1 MNNKQPLNIP
11 AIAVMYL
18 LFFMI
23 AFVTNFAGSMGVIL
37 KNQYAIS
44 NALTQLGSLANFLA
58 YACMGIPAGII
69 LRNKGYKF
77 SALLAVTI
85 GFVGVGVQWL
95 SGTVGGFYLYVC
107 GAFIAGFSMCMLN
120 VVVNPMLNTLG
131 GGGNVGNQLI
141 QFGGS
146 CNSIGGTLAP
156 ILLGYLIGGEMT
168 TANVAAAAPAMIAA
182 MAIFVVAFL
191 VILFSHIPE
200 PHIAT
205 PEQRNA
211 HISNKDPY
219 GPMHFRHFVLGAVA
233 IFFYVGV
240 EVGIP
245 NMANLYMSNNPL
257 VGPSIAG
264 TVVGIYWLCMML
276 GRFIGG
282 AIGGKVNPR
291 LMLASVCLL
300 AIVFL
305 TTIILLPE
313 TATIHFRGV
322 RLPIS
327 MLLMVVCGLC
337 TSVMWGT
344 IFNLSTEGLG
354 KHSPTASGIFMA
366 CVCGGGLIPFLQG
379 GISDLFEGISKA
391 YLYSYILLI
400 LCLIYILFYALIGS
414 KNVNKNISTE

>member
-168 TANVAAAAPAMIAA
+168 TVNVAAAAPAMIAA

-313 TATIHFRGV
+313 TATIHFKGV

-344 IFNLSTEGLG
+344 IFNLSTESLG

>member
-313 TATIHFRGV
+313 TATIHFKGV

>member
-95 SGTVGGFYLYVC
+95 SGTVGGFYFYVC

-313 TATIHFRGV
+313 TATIHFKGV